1 MAIWGLVRAGEVVV
15 EAEAE
20 GGMELSGWGRVVEKE
35 DAALL
40 RFENFELTKGWGW
53 RRYRIK
59 NGAPVLG
66 EMQAQMDLVHFSV
79 GSRTKVLKS
88 QF

>member
-1 MAIWGLVRAGEVVV
+1 MGFGARGRGDGGGGGGGGGGNGAVWLGPGGE
-15 EAEAE
+15 E
-20 GGMELSGWGRVVEKE
+20 E